1 MEIIVEQS
9 ERTKNTYRLR
19 CEKIVN
25 ESWSKV
31 EEHVNEIMK
40 ALEKDILD
48 ERDILLL
55 RLASGA
61 FVQRVQLNQLESD
74 ELFQIDPN
82 EGRRDK
88 DLDLDVC

>member
-1 MEIIVEQS
+1 MEQS

>member
-1 MEIIVEQS
+1 VEQS